1 MGGVSNRGP
10 NSCRPSGRESA
21 VATRLSV
28 NISEDTARSLR
39 ELAER
44 NETSITE
51 VIRRAVG
58 VYKYIEDEVTIN
70 HKVLKLVSDDEV
82 TTLALVG

>member
-1 MGGVSNRGP
+1 M
-10 NSCRPSGRESA
+10 RPPPQEGSRQM
-21 VATRLSV
+21 ATRLSV

-51 VIRRAVG
+51 IIRRAVG

-70 HKVLKLVSDDEV
+70 HKVLKLVSDEEV
-82 TTLALVG
+82 TTLALVS

>member
-1 MGGVSNRGP
+1 MGRIPRSVLVFVTETL
-10 NSCRPSGRESA
+10 GRESA

-28 NISEDTARSLR
+28 NIRTWLPSI
-39 ELAER
+39 
-44 NETSITE
+44 SITE

-70 HKVLKLVSDDEV
+70 HKVLKLVSDEEV
-82 TTLALVG
+82 TTLTLVP

>member
-1 MGGVSNRGP
+1 M
-10 NSCRPSGRESA
+10 
-21 VATRLSV
+21 ATRLSV
-28 NISEDTARSLR
+28 NINEETARTLR

>member
-1 MGGVSNRGP
+1 M
-10 NSCRPSGRESA
+10 
-21 VATRLSV
+21 ATRL
-28 NISEDTARSLR
+28 NINVSNQTAKLLR

-44 NETSITE
+44 NETSVTE
-51 VIRRAVG
+51 VIRRAVS

-70 HKVLKLVSDDEV
+70 HKVVKLVSDDEV